1 MVPMNRDSLSDDGGN
16 IMKHEMQKNDLI
28 QKFRI
33 KEQIN
38 TSFGTILKENTAE
51 DLDIENKNVS
61 INSRNIE
68 YSKTES
74 GFHRFQTQIL
84 DEKNIAI

>member
-1 MVPMNRDSLSDDGGN
+1 MFEYSLRICPMHWDSHADVGGN

-68 YSKTES
+68 Y
-74 GFHRFQTQIL
+74 
-84 DEKNIAI
+84 